1 MKKIIYLLLL
11 SVIFASCKSKSNIVT
26 SKRASEKKT
35 TKLAENIVDY
45 ATDYLGTKY
54 KYGGTTNKGLDCSG
68 LVYISYKNYE
78 ILLPRSSY
86 DMSKY
91 GKQIKEKDTQIGDLI
106 FFKTDGKRVINHVG
120 LVTDVDGDD
129 IKFIHS
135 STQKGVIISSMKEAY
150 YKKTYAQTN
159 RAL

>member
-1 MKKIIYLLLL
+1 MKKIIYLLLF
-11 SVIFASCKSKSNIVT
+11 SVIFASCKSKSSVT
-26 SKRASEKKT
+26 SSNRKSEKKT

-68 LVYISYKNYE
+68 LVYISYKEYE
-78 ILLPRSSY
+78 VLLPRSSY

-91 GKQIKEKDTQIGDLI
+91 GKKIKERDTQIGDLI
-106 FFKTDGKRVINHVG
+106 FFKTNGKSVINHVG
-120 LVTDVDGDD
+120 LVTEIDGDE

-135 STQKGVIISSMKEAY
+135 STKKGVIISSMKEAY
-150 YKKTYAQTN
+150 YKSTYAQTN